1 VVSNFVLSWLLCVM
15 VMICEYFIILIL
27 QGSPLAR
34 LPPPQNAAEVLL
46 INCKRRLLY
55 VSNYS
60 AIHFIGPNNL
70 N

>member
-1 VVSNFVLSWLLCVM
+1 
-15 VMICEYFIILIL
+15 MIMIWEYFINLIL

-46 INCKRRLLY
+46 INCKMQLLY

-60 AIHFIGPNNL
+60 AIPFVGPNNL

>member
-1 VVSNFVLSWLLCVM
+1 
-15 VMICEYFIILIL
+15 MIWEYFINLIL

-46 INCKRRLLY
+46 INCKMQLLY

-60 AIHFIGPNNL
+60 AIPFVGPNNL